1 MTTLTTL
8 TTLGNKMD
16 THFASVADAVA
27 YLHDLGWSTVENGA
41 NGRIMEDSHGRQVN
55 IYHRGMLDV
64 VIIPLD
70 MCNMMAVKSLIHK

>member
-16 THFASVADAVA
+16 THFASVAEAVA

-41 NGRIMEDSHGRQVN
+41 NGRIMEDSRGRQVN

>member
-1 MTTLTTL
+1 
-8 TTLGNKMD
+8 MD
-16 THFASVADAVA
+16 THFASVAEAVA

-41 NGRIMEDSHGRQVN
+41 NGRIMEDSRGRQVN